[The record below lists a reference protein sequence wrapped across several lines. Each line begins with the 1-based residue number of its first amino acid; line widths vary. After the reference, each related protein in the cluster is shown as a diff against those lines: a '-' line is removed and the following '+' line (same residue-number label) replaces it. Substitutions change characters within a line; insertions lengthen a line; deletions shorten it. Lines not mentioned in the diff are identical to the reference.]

1 MKSATRFLFLSGV
14 SLLSTVMATTSHAD
28 VIELKTGHKVEG
40 DVLKQQAETLYVDI
54 GVDVI
59 KIPLNQIKSRVAA
72 KESANAPEQVQKHQ
86 LYRTAQLPRRSI
98 KELTE
103 KFGEGVVLVQT
114 PGGLGS
120 GFIVNEN
127 GFCVTNYHVIERE
140 TRIATTIFHRGED
153 GSFNRRRIDDVR
165 IVALNPFFD
174 LALLQIPVQKDL
186 AFKPTFLAADDDLQE
201 GEEVFAIGNPLGLE
215 RSVSQ
220 GIIGTKNRNFRGQV
234 YIQTTAEINPG
245 NSGGPLFNAR
255 GEVIGVTNMK
265 LMFAEGLGFAI
276 PTPYVKLFLDNH
288 EAFAFDRNNPN
299 TGFRYLDPPRRKT
312 IGEPAESK

>member
-1 MKSATRFLFLSGV
+1 MRFQHGYLPVAFL
-14 SLLSTVMATTSHAD
+14 ATTVFLCSHAANAD
-28 VIELKTGHKVEG
+28 VIELKTGHKLEG
-40 DVLKQQAETLYVDI
+40 DVLKQQADLLYVDI

-59 KIPLNQIKSRVAA
+59 KIPVSQIKSRRSAN
-72 KESANAPEQVQKHQ
+72 ESANVPAEVHKHR
-86 LYRTAQLPRRSI
+86 LYRTAQLQRRSI

-127 GFCVTNYHVIERE
+127 GFCVTNYHVIEKE
-140 TRIATTIFHRGED
+140 TRIATTIFHRNGD
-153 GSFNRRRIDDVR
+153 GSFDRRRIDDVK

-174 LALLQIPVQKDL
+174 LALIQIPVQKDL
-186 AFKPTFLAADDDLQE
+186 TFQPVLLAEEDDLQE

-220 GIIGTKNRNFRGQV
+220 GIIGMKNRNFRGQV

-245 NSGGPLFNAR
+245 NSGGPLFNNR

-265 LMFAEGLGFAI
+265 LLFAEGLGFAI
-276 PTPYVKLFLDNH
+276 PAPYVKLFLDNH

-299 TGFRYLDPPRRKT
+299 TGFHYLDPPRRK
-312 IGEPAESK
+312 SKAAPPE

>member
-1 MKSATRFLFLSGV
+1 MRSALRFLSSAALVGVGLINMTPLSG
-14 SLLSTVMATTSHAD
+14 D
-28 VIELKTGHKVEG
+28 VIELKTGHKLEG
-40 DVLKQQAETLYVDI
+40 DVLKQQADTLYVDI
-54 GVDVI
+54 GIDVI
-59 KIPLNQIKSRVAA
+59 KVPLNQIKSRVAA
-72 KESANAPEQVQKHQ
+72 SETSAAPDQIQKHQ

-127 GFCVTNYHVIERE
+127 GFCVTNYHVVEKE
-140 TRIATTIFHRGED
+140 TRVATTIFHRGED
-153 GSFNRRRIDDVR
+153 GSFDRRRIDDVR

-186 AFKPTFLAADDDLQE
+186 AFKPVYLAADEDLQE

-265 LMFAEGLGFAI
+265 LLFAEGLGFAI

-312 IGEPAESK
+312 AGAATE